1 MNSNSKY
8 ATIDIPGA
16 LSFTAISKEIEKSGH
31 SLTPARTR
39 LIVMQSLE
47 KIIRCVG
54 KKYGCPL
61 SREKAQVIVK
71 EPDFQNTIAFFIQR
85 SYGE

>member
-1 MNSNSKY
+1 MKNNSKY

-16 LSFTAISKEIEKSGH
+16 LSFTAISKEIAKNGH
-31 SLTPARTR
+31 TLTPARTR

-54 KKYGCPL
+54 RKYGFPL
-61 SREKAQVIVK
+61 SREKAQIIVK
-71 EPDFQNTIAFFIQR
+71 EPDFQNTIAFFIQK